1 MQKGLFRTW
10 TVNGACFLIK
20 TDIFREAGWF
30 DERFTFTPEDIALG
44 HKVNEMGYSVW
55 SDDDV
60 VITHL
65 AGSTVSRLEAAIKPT
80 RVRGALIFYSGGSK
94 IKYFLLGIY
103 VWLIEALRY
112 LKYLPLEKKGK
123 NKIMFD
129 TSRNVMHSVFTSATT
144 KEIFERYY
152 NSIAG

>member
-1 MQKGLFRTW
+1 MKKLTSFFSR
-10 TVNGACFLIK
+10 
-20 TDIFREAGWF
+20 
-30 DERFTFTPEDIALG
+30 
-44 HKVNEMGYSVW
+44 
-55 SDDDV
+55 
-60 VITHL
+60 L
-65 AGSTVSRLEAAIKPT
+65 AGTVIQAAPAGT
-80 RVRGALIFYSGGSK
+80 VAGALIFYSGGSK
-94 IKYFLLGIY
+94 IKYFLLGVY

-129 TSRNVMHSVFTSATT
+129 TSLNVMHSVFTSATT